1 MSSFDISTL
10 ILGSLLFIITTISFI
25 LSLKI
30 LKMRKKIKLILA
42 SYAKIQELL
51 SLKYENKDNDVHK
64 ESFIKFLSDSRESA
78 YEYIEMVQKGLAKFV
93 SDVDS
98 SISYFDEYGDVLS
111 KNRPDYDALKK
122 ISSSYKELKKL
133 LPDNENEPTG
143 E

>member
-1 MSSFDISTL
+1 
-10 ILGSLLFIITTISFI
+10 
-25 LSLKI
+25 
-30 LKMRKKIKLILA
+30 MRKKIKLILA